1 VIETEIVE
9 AGENTTTAIIVGA
22 RDEDLLVVSAAHL
35 SPTRMKQTV
44 GKLRPIASDHTG
56 KSAAYLRSAR
66 SATIGTATETARG
79 RRTETVT
86 AIGIGIES
94 AAPGL

>member
-1 VIETEIVE
+1 VG
-9 AGENTTTAIIVGA
+9 AGENTTAITVEA
-22 RDEDLLVVSAAHL
+22 RDEDLLVVSVAHL

-44 GKLRPIASDHTG
+44 VKLRRIASGLTG

-66 SATIGTATETARG
+66 SATIGTVTGTARE

-86 AIGIGIES
+86 AIEIGIES
-94 AAPGL
+94 TALGL